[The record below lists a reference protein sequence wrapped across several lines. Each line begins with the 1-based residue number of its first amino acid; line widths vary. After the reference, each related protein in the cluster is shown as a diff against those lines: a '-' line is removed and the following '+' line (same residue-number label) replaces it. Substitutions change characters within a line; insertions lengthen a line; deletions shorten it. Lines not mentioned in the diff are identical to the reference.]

1 MTDRIY
7 YRSRGNRFLF
17 EEAKYVPNAELA
29 IVLAERLEDA
39 EAEYEQRLEEAK
51 DRATDFETEANRLDD
66 KVYELQQKIDSLE
79 IMLTMREDEVS
90 HLRDQLNN
98 LKETAK

>member
-51 DRATDFETEANRLDD
+51 ERANDFEIDANRLDD
-66 KVYELQQKIDSLE
+66 KVYQLQSEIARMESIIDGMAAE
-79 IMLTMREDEVS
+79 IE
-90 HLRDQLNN
+90 Q

>member
-39 EAEYEQRLEEAK
+39 EAEYEQRLEEAE
-51 DRATDFETEANRLDD
+51 DRAKDFGRDCNRLDD
-66 KVYELQQKIDSLE
+66 ENYELRMDIARMESIIGGMAAE
-79 IMLTMREDEVS
+79 IE
-90 HLRDQLNN
+90 Q

>member
-39 EAEYEQRLEEAK
+39 EAEYEQRLEEAE
-51 DRATDFETEANRLDD
+51 DRAKDFERDCNRLDD
-66 KVYELQQKIDSLE
+66 ENYELRMDIARMESIIDGMAAE
-79 IMLTMREDEVS
+79 IE
-90 HLRDQLNN
+90 Q